1 MRLEPSY
8 PVVHQQRH
16 PIAVVSQR
24 TGLSQDVLRV
34 WERRYDAVTPSRSP
48 NGVRLY
54 SDADI
59 ERLILL
65 RTATRAG
72 RSIGQL
78 AKLPTG
84 ELEALVVEDETA
96 QERRGRPAGSPPDPD
111 DVVGASLALARL
123 LDASAL
129 DEALR
134 RAAVVM
140 GMPVFLETVA
150 APLLRKVGDEW
161 HAGRL
166 SPAHE
171 HLVTSS
177 LHEIVVA
184 MMRVFTQRPGAPT
197 VLVATSA
204 GERHVIG
211 AALVGAAAALE
222 GWNVLYL
229 GGNLPATEIADA
241 ARSKGVRVVAL
252 SIIYVDSPPNLLA
265 EMRALREQLPTDV
278 PLIAGGAGAVLMSRE
293 LTALGIRV
301 QASVSGFL
309 GELRRDTSVS

>member
-1 MRLEPSY
+1 MPNQPASALA
-8 PVVHQQRH
+8 HHQRH
-16 PIAVVSQR
+16 PIAVVAQR

-34 WERRYDAVTPSRSP
+34 WERRYGAVTPSRSA
-48 NGVRLY
+48 NGIRLY
-54 SDADI
+54 SDSDI

-65 RTATRAG
+65 RSATRAG
-72 RSIGQL
+72 RSIGQI

-84 ELEALVVEDETA
+84 ELESLVAEDETA
-96 QERRGRPAGSPPDPD
+96 REKGGRPVGGPPNAG

-129 DEALR
+129 DESLR

-229 GGNLPATEIADA
+229 GGNLPAAEIADA
-241 ARSKGVRVVAL
+241 ARSKAVRVVAV
-252 SIIYVDSPPNLLA
+252 SIIYVDEPATVLE
-265 EMRALREQLPTDV
+265 EMRALRERLPADV
-278 PLIAGGAGAVLMSRE
+278 PLIAGGAGAVLLSQK
-293 LTALGIRV
+293 LAALDIRV

>member
-1 MRLEPSY
+1 MTTQPASSLA
-8 PVVHQQRH
+8 HQQRH
-16 PIAVVSQR
+16 PIAVVAQR

-34 WERRYDAVTPSRSP
+34 WERRHDAVTPSRSA
-48 NGVRLY
+48 NGLRLY

-65 RTATRAG
+65 RAATRAG
-72 RSIGQL
+72 RSIGQI
-78 AKLPTG
+78 AKLPPG
-84 ELEALVVEDETA
+84 ELESLVAEDDTA
-96 QERRGRPAGSPPDPD
+96 REKGGRRLGGPPDAG

-229 GGNLPATEIADA
+229 GGNLPAVEIADA
-241 ARSKGVRVVAL
+241 ARSKAVRVVAV
-252 SIIYVDSPPNLLA
+252 SIIYVDKPNAVLE
-265 EMRALREQLPTDV
+265 EMRTLRELLPADV
-278 PLIAGGAGAVLMSRE
+278 PLIAGGAGAVMLSKE
-293 LTALGIRV
+293 LDALDVRV
-301 QASVSGFL
+301 QSSVSGFL
-309 GELRRDTSVS
+309 GELRRDTTAS

>member
-1 MRLEPSY
+1 MRIEPSY

-111 DVVGASLALARL
+111 NVVGASLALARL

-252 SIIYVDSPPNLLA
+252 SVIYVDSPPNLLA

>member
-1 MRLEPSY
+1 MRIEPSY

-34 WERRYDAVTPSRSP
+34 WERRYEAVSPSRSP

>member
-1 MRLEPSY
+1 MPTQLAY
-8 PVVHQQRH
+8 PIAHQQRH
-16 PIAVVSQR
+16 PIAVVAQR
-24 TGLSQDVLRV
+24 TGLSQDVLRI

-65 RTATRAG
+65 RAATRAG
-72 RSIGQL
+72 RSIGQI
-78 AKLPTG
+78 AKLPSG
-84 ELEALVVEDETA
+84 ELESLVAEDDAAREKGG
-96 QERRGRPAGSPPDPD
+96 RRLGGPPDAG

-129 DEALR
+129 DESLR

-229 GGNLPATEIADA
+229 GGNLPAAEIADA
-241 ARSKGVRVVAL
+241 ARSKAVRVVAV
-252 SIIYVDSPPNLLA
+252 SVIYVDDTAAVLD
-265 EMRALREQLPTDV
+265 EMRTLREQLPADV
-278 PLIAGGAGAVLMSRE
+278 PLIAGGAGAVLLSKE
-293 LTALGIRV
+293 LDALDVRV

-309 GELRRDTSVS
+309 GELRRDTTAS

>member
-1 MRLEPSY
+1 MPTQLSEAPSD
-8 PVVHQQRH
+8 QRRH
-16 PIAVVSQR
+16 PIAVVAQR

-34 WERRYDAVTPSRSP
+34 WERRYEAVTPSRSP
-48 NGVRLY
+48 SGLRVY
-54 SDADI
+54 SDSDI

-65 RTATRAG
+65 RSATRAG
-72 RSIGQL
+72 RSIGQI
-78 AKLPTG
+78 AKLPTSQ
-84 ELEALVVEDETA
+84 LEALVAEDEA
-96 QERRGRPAGSPPDPD
+96 ARERRGRTVGAAPDPT

-129 DEALR
+129 DDALR
-134 RAAVVM
+134 RASVVM
-140 GMPVFLETVA
+140 GMPAFLETVA

-177 LHEIVVA
+177 LHEIIVA
-184 MMRVFTQRPGAPT
+184 MMRAFTNRPGTPT
-197 VLVATSA
+197 VLVTTAA

-229 GGNLPATEIADA
+229 GANLPAGEIADA
-241 ARSKGVRVVAL
+241 ARSANVRVVAV
-252 SIIYVDSPPNLLA
+252 SVIYVESTSHVLA
-265 EMRALREQLPTDV
+265 EMHALRQRLPANV
-278 PLIAGGAGAVLMSRE
+278 PLIVGGAGAMMVEKE
-293 LTALGIRV
+293 LEALNIRV

-309 GELRRDTSVS
+309 GELRRDTTVS

>member
-34 WERRYDAVTPSRSP
+34 WERRYDAVTPSRSS